1 MKDYSN
7 DVDARAVHATF
18 MKGDT
23 VRIPFAWKDHPLS
36 TEDPQVSHSHP
47 CSFRSSDNIA
57 HCKVFTGLFLSD
69 FVLEGL
75 AAHFNMTSTVCPE
88 LQVDNEPC
96 GALAIATVAV
106 SPIA

>member
-1 MKDYSN
+1 
-7 DVDARAVHATF
+7 
-18 MKGDT
+18 
-23 VRIPFAWKDHPLS
+23 L
-36 TEDPQVSHSHP
+36 
-47 CSFRSSDNIA
+47 SDNVA
-57 HCKVFTGLFLSD
+57 HCEVFTGLFLSD

-106 SPIA
+106 SLIMWFLFLFLLFTGRTCVHVLGDRSLYR